1 MNKCKSC
8 MHLEEI
14 HEYDAGVV
22 CKKRGNTSVCSKCID
37 YLSKR
42 QVKKLEKL
50 KNKVE
55 KLKVQTE
62 EK

>member
-8 MHLEEI
+8 IYMQEM

-22 CKKRGNTSVCSKCID
+22 CEKRGHTSVCSKCID
-37 YLSKR
+37 YVSKR
-42 QVKKLEKL
+42 QVKKLAKL
-50 KNKVE
+50 KAKVE
-55 KLKVQTE
+55 KLKEKSE